1 MEYMT
6 SSTNATPAGTKD
18 CMYALL
24 HAPGQIMKQRFVE
37 DFSGQVLD
45 DFTWATYVGGSGGAI
60 ALSDSVDGGLE
71 IKSSTTNMSLI
82 DFAPSDAAKKRPF
95 NYNGCVQI
103 TTAKL
108 TNVTN
113 AIMRIGMR
121 SNYRT
126 EGGSYVRIQL
136 YGAAGGAHGS
146 QENIISIN
154 SDNFSVTNT
163 DITSSSTP
171 SMFDW
176 LTHKIECKS
185 STTEYSINGILKVT
199 ASGIPDEQLMPFIE
213 VKNEEGTAASNP
225 IGNVR
230 YMECYNT

>member
-1 MEYMT
+1 
-6 SSTNATPAGTKD
+6 
-18 CMYALL
+18 
-24 HAPGQIMKQRFVE
+24 MKQRFV
-37 DFSGQVLD
+37 DYFSGDALD
-45 DFTWATYVGGSGGAI
+45 TYRWAAYTGGSGGAI
-60 ALSDSVDGGLE
+60 AMSDSIDGGLE

-82 DFAPSDAAKKRPF
+82 DFAPSDAAKIRPF

>member
-1 MEYMT
+1 MT
-6 SSTNATPAGTKD
+6 KTPKLQASVIGKTISTLRVNSTFWLLT
-18 CMYALL
+18 ALGGGVG
-24 HAPGQIMKQRFVE
+24 ASDGGQHNVN
-37 DFSGQVLD
+37 
-45 DFTWATYVGGSGGAI
+45 TGGSGGAI
-60 ALSDSVDGGLE
+60 AMSDSIDGGLE

-82 DFAPSDAAKKRPF
+82 DFAPSDAAKIRPF

-126 EGGSYVRIQL
+126 EAGSYVRIQL

-225 IGNVR
+225 IVNVR

>member
-1 MEYMT
+1 MT
-6 SSTNATPAGTKD
+6 VSKDSIYELINAPTNV
-18 CMYALL
+18 
-24 HAPGQIMKQRFVE
+24 MKQRFV
-37 DFSGQVLD
+37 DYFSGDTLD
-45 DFTWATYVGGSGGAI
+45 TLRWSAYTGGSGGAI
-60 ALSDSVDGGLE
+60 AMSDSIDGGLE

-82 DFAPSDAAKKRPF
+82 DFAPSDAAKIRPF

-146 QENIISIN
+146 QENVISIK

>member
-1 MEYMT
+1 MT
-6 SSTNATPAGTKD
+6 VSKDSIYELINAPTNV
-18 CMYALL
+18 
-24 HAPGQIMKQRFVE
+24 MKQRFV
-37 DFSGQVLD
+37 DYFSGDTLD
-45 DFTWATYVGGSGGAI
+45 TFRWSAYTGGSGGAI
-60 ALSDSVDGGLE
+60 AMSDSIDGGLE

-82 DFAPSDAAKKRPF
+82 DFAPSDAAKIRPF